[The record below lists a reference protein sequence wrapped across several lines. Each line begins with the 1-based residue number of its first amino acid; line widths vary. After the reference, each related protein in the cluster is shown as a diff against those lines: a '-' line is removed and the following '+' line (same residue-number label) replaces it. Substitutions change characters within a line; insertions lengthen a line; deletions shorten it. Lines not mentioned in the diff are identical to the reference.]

1 MLTVLR
7 RRLIH
12 PVASPLSPVT
22 CNLSPV
28 TSLTSARRCA
38 TKGRTQEATM
48 LVLLR
53 KLLLAGLGTL
63 DLTEEKA
70 RAIFNDLV
78 ARGELSEKDA
88 RELINTWTTRAS
100 EQQAKLQ
107 ERIDAGV
114 RRALD
119 AVGLVKR
126 AEHDALVARVAEL
139 EKRAAS

>member
-1 MLTVLR
+1 ML
-7 RRLIH
+7 
-12 PVASPLSPVT
+12 A
-22 CNLSPV
+22 
-28 TSLTSARRCA
+28 
-38 TKGRTQEATM
+38 
-48 LVLLR
+48 LLR

-88 RELINTWTTRAS
+88 RELINTWTARAG

-119 AVGLVKR
+119 AVGLVTR
-126 AEHDALVARVAEL
+126 AEHDALAARLAEL

>member
-1 MLTVLR
+1 
-7 RRLIH
+7 
-12 PVASPLSPVT
+12 
-22 CNLSPV
+22 
-28 TSLTSARRCA
+28 
-38 TKGRTQEATM
+38 M

-88 RELINTWTTRAS
+88 RELITTWTKRAG

-107 ERIDAGV
+107 ERIEQGV
-114 RRALD
+114 RTALD
-119 AVGLVKR
+119 AAGLARR
-126 AEHDALVARVAEL
+126 AELDALAARVAEL
-139 EKRAAS
+139 EKQTAPPAASA

>member
-1 MLTVLR
+1 
-7 RRLIH
+7 
-12 PVASPLSPVT
+12 
-22 CNLSPV
+22 
-28 TSLTSARRCA
+28 
-38 TKGRTQEATM
+38 M

-88 RELINTWTTRAS
+88 RELITTWTKRAG

-107 ERIDAGV
+107 ERIEQGV
-114 RRALD
+114 RTALD
-119 AVGLVKR
+119 TAGLARR
-126 AEHDALVARVAEL
+126 AELDALAARVTEL
-139 EKRAAS
+139 EKQTAPPAASE